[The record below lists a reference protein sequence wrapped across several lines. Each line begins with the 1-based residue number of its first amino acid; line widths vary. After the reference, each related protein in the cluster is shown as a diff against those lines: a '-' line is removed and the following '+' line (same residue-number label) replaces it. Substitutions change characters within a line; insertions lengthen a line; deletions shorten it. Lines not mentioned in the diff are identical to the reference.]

1 MSVHTVFAAPLSK
14 TADVYFPAALYAA
27 PSDHV
32 SPSGV
37 PPVLPPNM
45 TPTSLSESHANP
57 MYWRGAGGVDGNS
70 TDHAGDEE
78 YLHACWAGRDSA
90 PRPERWNKVCAGRRA
105 V

>member
-57 MYWRGAGGVDGNS
+57 MYWRGAGCGEVDTTG
-70 TDHAGDEE
+70 HAGGEQCFPVSRWGPEPAPPAQRKIEE
-78 YLHACWAGRDSA
+78 CESR
-90 PRPERWNKVCAGRRA
+90 
-105 V
+105 